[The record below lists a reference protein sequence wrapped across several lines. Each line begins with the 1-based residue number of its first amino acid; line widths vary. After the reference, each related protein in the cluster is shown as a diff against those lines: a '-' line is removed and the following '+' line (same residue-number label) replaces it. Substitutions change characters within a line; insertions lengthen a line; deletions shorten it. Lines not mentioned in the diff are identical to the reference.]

1 MKKKRTWKKLSM
13 LLLMAI
19 LILTMSLSAEAAAK
33 ISKSKATLY
42 PGSSVTLK
50 VSGTKTKV
58 KWSSSNKKVAKVSSK
73 GKVTAVKQGSTVIK
87 AKVGK
92 KTYRCKVTV
101 KAPALSQ
108 KKLTL
113 AVNTSKTLKLNGTKI
128 KSVSTSN
135 KKIATVTK
143 KGKITAKKPGKCTI
157 TFKGANKKKYKCQV
171 TVTVPKAKPTAK
183 PTVKPTATPAPTAT
197 PVPVQLKSDLNNK
210 INSLSN
216 NLERLVDNSF
226 KTDTQKLLDQA
237 RSIYTNSKDES
248 TISDMIAKLDERS
261 SVISPLRD
269 GISVFYQGH
278 SYRAYSS
285 ENSIYISGSEDTL
298 GNIEVTPN
306 AEDSESLIV
315 DVQDVTGQDYVKLI
329 TLSDTQ
335 TGAAIC
341 WKVYYTFDVSLA
353 FEIQDVSGDGVSD
366 YSIYKA
372 AEKNNPVI
380 VVYKDK
386 NTGSSLTLSVKE
398 GVTYTIEASS
408 DSDYDEVVNMKYG
421 DYTYKYFLSY
431 KYKSD
436 SHYLY
441 ISKISGNDILR
452 NSINYNTNTIRLYGF
467 SDAMPVLNVNTVYSE
482 ATAELINNST
492 VLRVSYK
499 DLFCDYTVSYIKIDP
514 VELKLN
520 AEAAIT
526 IPSDGYSFAAFT
538 PETSGTYRLS
548 DSYLNNGIFTVV
560 YDNDSYYASCGIPDN
575 IDLEAG
581 KTYYFALFLG
591 NGDPCNASI
600 CLTKVSDSS
609 ENALAD
615 AGLEAEDSDEL
626 FEDGTSDSTIESAE
640 TGDIE
645 DSNITD
651 EDIDVAVA
659 EDSAEASE
667 EDTTAVS
674 EESPEVSVEDF
685 SE

>member
-1 MKKKRTWKKLSM
+1 M
-13 LLLMAI
+13 
-19 LILTMSLSAEAAAK
+19 
-33 ISKSKATLY
+33 
-42 PGSSVTLK
+42 
-50 VSGTKTKV
+50 
-58 KWSSSNKKVAKVSSK
+58 
-73 GKVTAVKQGSTVIK
+73 
-87 AKVGK
+87 
-92 KTYRCKVTV
+92 
-101 KAPALSQ
+101 
-108 KKLTL
+108 
-113 AVNTSKTLKLNGTKI
+113 
-128 KSVSTSN
+128 
-135 KKIATVTK
+135 
-143 KGKITAKKPGKCTI
+143 
-157 TFKGANKKKYKCQV
+157 
-171 TVTVPKAKPTAK
+171 
-183 PTVKPTATPAPTAT
+183 
-197 PVPVQLKSDLNNK
+197 
-210 INSLSN
+210 
-216 NLERLVDNSF
+216 
-226 KTDTQKLLDQA
+226 
-237 RSIYTNSKDES
+237 
-248 TISDMIAKLDERS
+248 
-261 SVISPLRD
+261 
-269 GISVFYQGH
+269 
-278 SYRAYSS
+278 
-285 ENSIYISGSEDTL
+285 
-298 GNIEVTPN
+298 
-306 AEDSESLIV
+306 
-315 DVQDVTGQDYVKLI
+315 
-329 TLSDTQ
+329 
-335 TGAAIC
+335 
-341 WKVYYTFDVSLA
+341 
-353 FEIQDVSGDGVSD
+353 
-366 YSIYKA
+366 
-372 AEKNNPVI
+372 
-380 VVYKDK
+380 VYKDK
-386 NTGSSLTLSVKE
+386 NTVSNLTLSVKE
-398 GVTYTIEASS
+398 GVTYTIDASS
-408 DSDYDEVVNMKYG
+408 DSDYDAVVNMKYG

-431 KYKSD
+431 KIDSD
-436 SHYLY
+436 YLY
-441 ISKISGNDILR
+441 ISNISGNGILR

-467 SDAMPVLNVNTVYSE
+467 SDAMPVLNVNTAYSE

-674 EESPEVSVEDF
+674 EESSEVSVEDF